1 MPSYS
6 GTVTEAP
13 PGGLRLDRYIAEYL
27 KILSRS
33 QIKARK
39 AAAKVNGK
47 NVKIS
52 RTLKTGDWLE
62 LSWEESPPAY
72 LVPEDLPLDIIYED
86 SKIIVI
92 NKAQGMVVHPGAGNF
107 TGTLANALLFR
118 IMSRQGKG
126 AFVSPGS
133 LGNIRPGI
141 VHRLD
146 KDTSGLIV
154 CAFDEKSHEFLSG
167 QFKNRRVIKTY
178 AALIK
183 GCPKEDRGRIET
195 GILRDQKNRKLFT
208 VSSSKGKPSL
218 TLFRLVK
225 TWGNYSLLLLRPK
238 TGRTHQ
244 LRVHLKAL
252 GNPILGDPL
261 YGGEISLKPFRP
273 AGLPGLT
280 LMLHAKRLSIVLPGN
295 TGLSTFRTA
304 LPERFREFIHGND

>member
-13 PGGLRLDRYIAEYL
+13 AGGLRLDKYIAEYL

-39 AAAKVNGK
+39 AAVKVNGK
-47 NVKIS
+47 AVKIS
-52 RTLKTGDWLE
+52 RLLKTGDRLE

-72 LVPEDLPLDIIYED
+72 LVPEDLPLDIVYED
-86 SKIIVI
+86 SKVIVI

-126 AFVSPGS
+126 AFDS
-133 LGNIRPGI
+133 NIRPGI

-154 CAFDEKSHEFLSG
+154 CAFDEKSHAFLSG

-178 AALIK
+178 AALVK
-183 GCPKEDRGRIET
+183 GYPKEDRGRIET

-208 VSSSKGKPSL
+208 ASSSKGKPSL

-261 YGGEISLKPFRP
+261 YGGEISPASFRR
-273 AGLPGLT
+273 AALPGLT
-280 LMLHAKRLSIVLPGN
+280 LMLHAKRLSIVLPGS

-304 LPERFREFIHGND
+304 FPQRFREFIHERD